1 MQWADRIGHR
11 IKLRYLHVLIAVAQT
26 GTMTKAAEG
35 LAISVP
41 VVSKAISDLEHTLG
55 VRLLDRSAQG
65 VELTA
70 YGRALLDS
78 SLAAF
83 DELRQGVKH
92 IEFLADPRAGEVR
105 VGCPVTMAT
114 GFVSGVIDRFSEKYP
129 RTVVHLLAA
138 ESAAT
143 YTALEERK
151 VDLVIVGMYGALDDT
166 HLNAEILF
174 HEPFVV
180 AAGCQS
186 KWAKRRSVKLA
197 ELIDERWTLPPADT
211 PFGSVVV
218 EAFRASG
225 LEMPRATV
233 VTSSVPARNRLVA
246 TGRFLTALPRSMLRF
261 HPKNAA
267 VKILPIDLPTT
278 RRPIGIITLK
288 NRSLSPVAQLFI
300 ACAREL
306 AARSADR
313 N

>member
-1 MQWADRIGHR
+1 MGRPHRAPHQAAGPARAHCRRAD
-11 IKLRYLHVLIAVAQT
+11 
-26 GTMTKAAEG
+26 
-35 LAISVP
+35 
-41 VVSKAISDLEHTLG
+41 
-55 VRLLDRSAQG
+55 RLLDRSAQG
-65 VELTA
+65 VELTP

-105 VGCPVTMAT
+105 IGCPVTMAT

-129 RTVVHLLAA
+129 RTVVHLLAG

-143 YTALEERK
+143 YNALEERK
-151 VDLVIVGMYGALDDT
+151 VDLVIVGMYAPLNEA
-166 HLNAEILF
+166 HLNSEILF

-180 AAGCQS
+180 AAGCQT
-186 KWAKRRSVKLA
+186 KWAKRRSVRLA
-197 ELIDERWTLPPADT
+197 ELIDERWTLPPSET
-211 PFGSVVV
+211 LFGSVVE

-225 LEMPRATV
+225 LEVPRATV

-261 HPKNAA
+261 HPRNAA

-306 AARSADR
+306 ATRSPQR

>member
-1 MQWADRIGHR
+1 MPAKSG
-11 IKLRYLHVLIAVAQT
+11 
-26 GTMTKAAEG
+26 
-35 LAISVP
+35 
-41 VVSKAISDLEHTLG
+41 
-55 VRLLDRSAQG
+55 
-65 VELTA
+65 
-70 YGRALLDS
+70 
-78 SLAAF
+78 
-83 DELRQGVKH
+83 
-92 IEFLADPRAGEVR
+92 
-105 VGCPVTMAT
+105 VGCPVTTAT
-114 GFVSGVIDRFSEKYP
+114 GFVSGVIERFSEKYP

-138 ESAAT
+138 ETAAT
-143 YTALEERK
+143 YNALEERK
-151 VDLVIVGMYGALDDT
+151 VDLVIVGMYRPLNEA

-174 HEPFVV
+174 HEPFVI
-180 AAGCQS
+180 AAGGRS
-186 KWAKRRSVKLA
+186 RWAKRRSVKLA
-197 ELIDERWTLPPADT
+197 DLIDERWTLPPTDT
-211 PFGSVVV
+211 PFGAVVA

-233 VTSSVPARNRLVA
+233 VTSSVPARHRLVA

-306 AARSADR
+306 AADR